1 MKIDDIEIFSDELNT
16 VMDFV
21 KCHMK
26 DEDNYTIT
34 ERDVCEQIL
43 QEYFDDLVH
52 QNNADTLFKNV
63 EILVEQIL
71 MKKNYFNSP
80 KNKKEVA

>member
-1 MKIDDIEIFSDELNT
+1 
-16 VMDFV
+16 
-21 KCHMK
+21 
-26 DEDNYTIT
+26 
-34 ERDVCEQIL
+34 